1 MDDAW
6 KFFEASKRYYYEVPS
21 LWFARV
27 IRKCSSQSGCVTPI
41 ILALATGGQTCGP
54 LQVSKLNSENRR
66 YAQCTTRLVRPALL
80 AFALVNDRDARALA
94 VRIRGEL
101 PDRDPLG
108 GWGAVTRRG
117 RIARTSQPTLHHK
130 KGMHKL
136 QHWSCGSDAPTEA
149 GGVGDAAARRGSA
162 TDAFVPSAPTAVC
175 AHVSFSTR
183 PPGVPPTAM
192 ARCAT
197 TVEVFTPHHQRTSR
211 RRASARRKRRPTTG
225 LPARAGFSCLSDARA
240 NALQFWGALVRP
252 GARRGM

>member
-1 MDDAW
+1 MAPGARQNGGTNSSCATVGVCKNSTQCSCAARGASPDVFAFRVAFDAAEE
-6 KFFEASKRYYYEVPS
+6 FVPP
-21 LWFARV
+21 
-27 IRKCSSQSGCVTPI
+27 C
-41 ILALATGGQTCGP
+41 
-54 LQVSKLNSENRR
+54 
-66 YAQCTTRLVRPALL
+66 
-80 AFALVNDRDARALA
+80 
-94 VRIRGEL
+94 GEL
-101 PDRDPLG
+101 RERSVERMHG
-108 GWGAVTRRG
+108 GWGAGTRRG

-136 QHWSCGSDAPTEA
+136 QHWSYGSDAPTEA

-162 TDAFVPSAPTAVC
+162 TDVFVPSAPTAVC

-225 LPARAGFSCLSDARA
+225 LPARAGFSCSSDARA

>member
-1 MDDAW
+1 MAPGARSNGGTRCFRVFNRLRFSTSTCDAPARA
-6 KFFEASKRYYYEVPS
+6 ASQDGLGS
-21 LWFARV
+21 FARV
-27 IRKCSSQSGCVTPI
+27 DGAEQ
-41 ILALATGGQTCGP
+41 CG
-54 LQVSKLNSENRR
+54 
-66 YAQCTTRLVRPALL
+66 RPG
-80 AFALVNDRDARALA
+80 
-94 VRIRGEL
+94 GEL
-101 PDRDPLG
+101 RVRDPLG
-108 GWGAVTRRG
+108 GWGAGTRRG

-162 TDAFVPSAPTAVC
+162 TDGFVPSAPTAVC
-175 AHVSFSTR
+175 AHVSFPTR

>member
-1 MDDAW
+1 MLKSGPKRALVKNGPGGSSRTGDHT
-6 KFFEASKRYYYEVPS
+6 ASVFLTVYGFKR
-21 LWFARV
+21 
-27 IRKCSSQSGCVTPI
+27 Q
-41 ILALATGGQTCGP
+41 LATRLLVLRRKMP
-54 LQVSKLNSENRR
+54 LDLSSASMAPSSAFPRAANSE
-66 YAQCTTRLVRPALL
+66 
-80 AFALVNDRDARALA
+80 
-94 VRIRGEL
+94 
-101 PDRDPLG
+101 RDPLG
-108 GWGAVTRRG
+108 GWGAGTRRG

-175 AHVSFSTR
+175 AHVSFPTR

-211 RRASARRKRRPTTG
+211 RRASARRKRRTTTS
-225 LPARAGFSCLSDARA
+225 LPARAGFSCSSDARA

>member
-1 MDDAW
+1 MAQG
-6 KFFEASKRYYYEVPS
+6 AP
-21 LWFARV
+21 
-27 IRKCSSQSGCVTPI
+27 P
-41 ILALATGGQTCGP
+41 TG
-54 LQVSKLNSENRR
+54 
-66 YAQCTTRLVRPALL
+66 ADALL
-80 AFALVNDRDARALA
+80 HRYLLGTVLNVNLRRACSCCVARCPWIFRPRRWRRA
-94 VRIRGEL
+94 VRSPQRRTPRE
-101 PDRDPLG
+101 RSVG
-108 GWGAVTRRG
+108 GWGAGTRRG

-162 TDAFVPSAPTAVC
+162 TNAFVPSAPIAVC
-175 AHVSFSTR
+175 AHVSFPTR